1 MIEALHKI
9 MEHWLEII
17 VISVVFLV
25 FVKSKKYYS

>member
-9 MEHWLEII
+9 AEHWFEITAI
-17 VISVVFLV
+17 TVVFLV